1 VLSARSTLTSINRV
15 KSLKPNSLC
24 SMGDVTFMAGIKVA
38 LEERNSL
45 DLSALYRGKR
55 EGHREI

>member
-1 VLSARSTLTSINRV
+1 
-15 KSLKPNSLC
+15 LC
-24 SMGDVTFMAGIKVA
+24 SMGDVTFMAGMKVA

>member
-1 VLSARSTLTSINRV
+1 MFNVNQHQPCKEFKAV
-15 KSLKPNSLC
+15 ALC

-45 DLSALYRGKR
+45 DLSAFYRGKHK
-55 EGHREI
+55 GHREI